1 MRTFLWAVLV
11 SLAIALPAGAQETR
25 GNISGTV
32 KDSTGV
38 IPGATVE
45 IRSTD
50 TGATQTLVTN
60 SSGYFEAP
68 LLQAG
73 NYAVS
78 VEMTGYKKSTRT
90 GIVLAVSQQLSI
102 PFTLEIGQI
111 SENITVTGEAPLLD
125 TSAVSSGQNFDNK
138 LIEGLP

>member
-1 MRTFLWAVLV
+1 MACYLRAVSPITTASDRSLPSARVEGLRKARVFVLGGRMKLNVLRLWSLVVMLSLAVLPV
-11 SLAIALPAGAQETR
+11 RAQETR

-68 LLQAG
+68 
-73 NYAVS
+73 
-78 VEMTGYKKSTRT
+78 
-90 GIVLAVSQQLSI
+90 
-102 PFTLEIGQI
+102 
-111 SENITVTGEAPLLD
+111 
-125 TSAVSSGQNFDNK
+125 
-138 LIEGLP
+138 

>member
-1 MRTFLWAVLV
+1 MKLNVLRLWSLVVVLSLAVLPV
-11 SLAIALPAGAQETR
+11 RAQETR

-68 LLQAG
+68 LMQPG
-73 NYAVS
+73 NYAIS
-78 VEMTGYKKSTRT
+78 VEMAGFKDIPHLMCPIINETGRATS
-90 GIVLAVSQQLSI
+90 VLEWACQKMDERYEFLAEAGVR
-102 PFTLEIGQI
+102 
-111 SENITVTGEAPLLD
+111 NIKG
-125 TSAVSSGQNFDNK
+125 
-138 LIEGLP
+138 